1 MSERPDEELINAYLA
16 GDAEALGLLIER
28 HRRTLYGYIV
38 NMIGAGADADDVFQ
52 TVWLSAI
59 RYLHNYRH
67 KNLGGWL
74 VRIAHNAVIDR
85 ARKRKPDASLDAEDD
100 TGRTLK
106 ESLASKAFDPHREA
120 SASELGH
127 RIRDAVQ
134 TLSVD
139 QREVFLLRTQQ
150 NMAFKEIASLQGVSI
165 NTALARMQY
174 ALTHLRPLLQGDYEN
189 LSDH

>member
-1 MSERPDEELINAYLA
+1 MSARPDEELIAAYLA
-16 GDAEALGLLIER
+16 GDTGALAELMES

-67 KNLGGWL
+67 KNFGGWL
-74 VRIAHNAVIDR
+74 VRIAHNSVIDR

-100 TGRTLK
+100 SGRTMK
-106 ESLASKAFDPHREA
+106 ESLAAGGFDPHREA
-120 SASELGH
+120 AASELGQ

-134 TLSVD
+134 TLSAD

-150 NMAFKEIASLQGVSI
+150 NMSFKEIAKLQGVSI

-174 ALTHLRPLLQGDYEN
+174 ALAHLRPRLQDDYEN
-189 LSDH
+189 LSDY